1 MTWKSVGDDSHSS
14 SNISTI
20 TIHPTNENIV
30 YFSNN
35 LGEIFKT
42 EDGGNTWNVI
52 YFLHDNRIE
61 GIVISEN
68 DDNLILI
75 AGSKGLYRTIDG
87 GNTWTTIFDDKCWDI
102 KQKIN
107 DPNTFFVT
115 KSNPIKKI
123 TEIYKSIDG
132 GKTFQKKDTGWFSP
146 IGGTAKNDGGARIGL
161 TDADPN
167 RVYVLLLG
175 NEVSYDIDY
184 GYIGVYR
191 SDDAGETWY
200 TPYDGNND
208 GLPDN
213 NWPL

>member
-14 SNISTI
+14 SNILTI

-75 AGSKGLYRTIDG
+75 AGSKGL
-87 GNTWTTIFDDKCWDI
+87 
-102 KQKIN
+102 
-107 DPNTFFVT
+107 
-115 KSNPIKKI
+115 
-123 TEIYKSIDG
+123 
-132 GKTFQKKDTGWFSP
+132 
-146 IGGTAKNDGGARIGL
+146 
-161 TDADPN
+161 
-167 RVYVLLLG
+167 
-175 NEVSYDIDY
+175 
-184 GYIGVYR
+184 
-191 SDDAGETWY
+191 
-200 TPYDGNND
+200 
-208 GLPDN
+208 
-213 NWPL
+213 